1 MSSNLAGDSSARP
14 PRSSVLFVGILVLG
28 VTPGRSVERCGHN
41 IRVLDDGYA
50 LSDDDGEHVQLG
62 RCAG

>member
-14 PRSSVLFVGILVLG
+14 PRSSVRWNFGFG